1 MTETAQPAPPA
12 PRLRDKYRAE
22 VAASLKEKFGFDNP
36 HMVPKLTKV
45 VVNMGIGRAVENKKR
60 IEAAQKELGTIT
72 GQKPMV
78 RNARVSVAGFKL
90 REGYPVGVSVT
101 LRGSRMWEFV
111 DRLVSTAIPRIR
123 DFRGLRTKLDGRGN
137 YTMGL
142 SEQSVFPEINLDKVE
157 FVQGMDIT
165 FVTTA
170 KTDEHGYALLQG
182 LGLPFRKD

>member
-1 MTETAQPAPPA
+1 MRE
-12 PRLRDKYRAE
+12 KYRNEA
-22 VAASLKEKFGFDNP
+22 VAALKEKFGFTNP
-36 HMVPKLTKV
+36 HMVPTLSKV
-45 VVNMGIGRAVENKKR
+45 VINMGIGRAVENKKR
-60 IEAAQKELGTIT
+60 IEAAVKELGTIT
-72 GQKPMV
+72 GQKPV
-78 RNARVSVAGFKL
+78 IRDARVSVAGFKL
-90 REGYPVGVSVT
+90 REGYPVGVSIT
-101 LRGSRMWEFV
+101 LRGARMWEFF

-170 KTDEHGYALLQG
+170 RNDEQGFALLES
-182 LGLPFRKD
+182 LGLPFRKS